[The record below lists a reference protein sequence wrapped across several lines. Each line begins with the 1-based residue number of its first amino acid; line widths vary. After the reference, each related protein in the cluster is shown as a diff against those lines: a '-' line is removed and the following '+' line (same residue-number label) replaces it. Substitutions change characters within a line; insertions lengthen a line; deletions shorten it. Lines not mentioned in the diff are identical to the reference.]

1 MNLASRHWLS
11 AILLTVLAL
20 LPSSASAGMTPEE
33 VKTFQV
39 TKADAE
45 KGTASAQFVLGL
57 LYDMGKG
64 VAKDEV
70 EAVTWYRKAADQGRA
85 EAQYNL
91 ADFYLNGKGVAKDAA
106 EAVKW
111 YRKAADQGHADAQYN
126 LGYSYYSG
134 EGVAKDEIEAYAY
147 WSLAR
152 TTNED
157 ARKNLAILE
166 KGMSPDARIRGQQ
179 RTKELQKVIEA
190 DMAAKKDALMKALY
204 PGLKKS
210 GK

>member
-11 AILLTVLAL
+11 AVLLTVLAL

-45 KGTASAQFVLGL
+45 KGTASAQFALGL
-57 LYDMGKG
+57 LYDMGK
-64 VAKDEV
+64 
-70 EAVTWYRKAADQGRA
+70 
-85 EAQYNL
+85 
-91 ADFYLNGKGVAKDAA
+91 
-106 EAVKW
+106 
-111 YRKAADQGHADAQYN
+111 
-126 LGYSYYSG
+126 
-134 EGVAKDEIEAYAY
+134 GVAKDEIEAYAY